1 MLPKRPRPLQ
11 KWVVLLKGHANIKL
25 PNRKRYKHDDTNNS
39 ANLKKR
45 QGRCNVNMAEKTTPM
60 WARLL
65 EVILGII
72 VLVLAVYV
80 LFNTGAAVNTLRWLL
95 GIGVLILGLIM
106 LIRGATSKVLS
117 GTGRVVNVILGIIFL
132 AVGASAIY
140 YSNFGTTLVI
150 LLFAFGL
157 LLNAIG
163 RLQFAG
169 YSVAAGMPPSVRW
182 ANIILGVIAFIL
194 AIVAFVDADFA
205 NTFLGLLVALV
216 LFLFGIQLVI
226 AGAGSRG

>member
-1 MLPKRPRPLQ
+1 
-11 KWVVLLKGHANIKL
+11 
-25 PNRKRYKHDDTNNS
+25 
-39 ANLKKR
+39 
-45 QGRCNVNMAEKTTPM
+45 MAKKTTPM

-65 EVILGII
+65 EVIAGII
-72 VLVLAVYV
+72 VLVLAVYA
-80 LFNTGAAVNTLRWLL
+80 LLNLNGADILRWLL
-95 GIGVLILGLIM
+95 VIGLIILGLIL

-117 GTGRVVNVILGIIFL
+117 ATGKIVNVILGIIFL
-132 AVGASAIY
+132 AVGAAAGY
-140 YSNFGTTLVI
+140 YSTFGTTLVI

-169 YSVAAGMPPSVRW
+169 YSMAVGMPPSVRW

-194 AIVAFVDADFA
+194 AIVAVLDTSFA

-216 LFLFGIQLVI
+216 LFLFGIQLII

>member
-1 MLPKRPRPLQ
+1 
-11 KWVVLLKGHANIKL
+11 
-25 PNRKRYKHDDTNNS
+25 
-39 ANLKKR
+39 
-45 QGRCNVNMAEKTTPM
+45 MAEKATPM

-72 VLVLAVYV
+72 VLVLGVYV
-80 LFNTGAAVNTLRWLL
+80 LFNTGAAVNTLRWIL

-117 GTGRVVNVILGIIFL
+117 GTGRVVNIILGIIFL
-132 AVGASAIY
+132 AVGAAAIY
-140 YSNFGTTLVI
+140 YPDFGITLVI
-150 LLFAFGL
+150 LVFAFGL

-163 RLQFAG
+163 RLEFAG
-169 YSVAAGMPPSVRW
+169 YSTATGMPPSVRW
-182 ANIILGVIAFIL
+182 ANIILGVIAFII
-194 AIVAFVDADFA
+194 AIYAVIEPSFGSAV
-205 NTFLGLLVALV
+205 LGYLVALV

>member
-1 MLPKRPRPLQ
+1 
-11 KWVVLLKGHANIKL
+11 
-25 PNRKRYKHDDTNNS
+25 
-39 ANLKKR
+39 
-45 QGRCNVNMAEKTTPM
+45 MAEKATPM

-65 EVILGII
+65 EIIAGII

-80 LFNTGAAVNTLRWLL
+80 LFNTNVAVNTLRLLL

-106 LIRGATSKVLS
+106 LIRGASSKVLS
-117 GTGRVVNVILGIIFL
+117 TGGKIVNVILGIIFL
-132 AVGASAIY
+132 AVGAGAII

-169 YSVAAGMPPSVRW
+169 YSMATGMPPSVRW
-182 ANIILGVIAFIL
+182 ANVILGVIAFIL
-194 AIVAFVDADFA
+194 AIVAFVDSSFA
-205 NTFLGLLVALV
+205 STFLGLLVALV

>member
-1 MLPKRPRPLQ
+1 
-11 KWVVLLKGHANIKL
+11 
-25 PNRKRYKHDDTNNS
+25 
-39 ANLKKR
+39 
-45 QGRCNVNMAEKTTPM
+45 MAKKTTPM

-132 AVGASAIY
+132 AVGAAAIY

-163 RLQFAG
+163 RLEFAG
-169 YSVAAGMPPSVRW
+169 YSMATGMPPSVRW

-205 NTFLGLLVALV
+205 NAFLSVLVALV
-216 LFLFGIQLVI
+216 LFLFGIQLII
-226 AGAGSRG
+226 AGAGSSG

>member
-1 MLPKRPRPLQ
+1 
-11 KWVVLLKGHANIKL
+11 
-25 PNRKRYKHDDTNNS
+25 
-39 ANLKKR
+39 
-45 QGRCNVNMAEKTTPM
+45 M
-60 WARLL
+60 WHRLL

-80 LFNTGAAVNTLRWLL
+80 AFNPNVAVNTLRLLL
-95 GIGVLILGLIM
+95 GIGVLILGLIL

-117 GTGRVVNVILGIIFL
+117 GTGRIVNVILGIIFL
-132 AVGASAIY
+132 AVGAAAIV

-150 LLFAFGL
+150 LIFAFGL
-157 LLNAIG
+157 LLNALG

-169 YSVAAGMPPSVRW
+169 YSVAVGMPPSVRW
-182 ANIILGVIAFIL
+182 ANVILGVIAFIL

-216 LFLFGIQLVI
+216 LLLFGIQLII

>member
-1 MLPKRPRPLQ
+1 
-11 KWVVLLKGHANIKL
+11 
-25 PNRKRYKHDDTNNS
+25 
-39 ANLKKR
+39 
-45 QGRCNVNMAEKTTPM
+45 MAEKTTPM

-80 LFNTGAAVNTLRWLL
+80 LFNTGVAVNTLRWLL

-106 LIRGATSKVLS
+106 LIRGATSDVLS

-140 YSNFGTTLVI
+140 YPNFGTTLVI
-150 LLFAFGL
+150 LIFAFGL

-163 RLQFAG
+163 RLEFAG
-169 YSVAAGMPPSVRW
+169 YSAA
-182 ANIILGVIAFIL
+182 
-194 AIVAFVDADFA
+194 
-205 NTFLGLLVALV
+205 T
-216 LFLFGIQLVI
+216 
-226 AGAGSRG
+226 